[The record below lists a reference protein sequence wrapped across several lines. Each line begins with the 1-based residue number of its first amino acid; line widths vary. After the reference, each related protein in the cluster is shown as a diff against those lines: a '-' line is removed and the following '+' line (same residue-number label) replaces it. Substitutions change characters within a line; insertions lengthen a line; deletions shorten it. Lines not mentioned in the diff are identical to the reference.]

1 MPSLKAIKK
10 RIGSVKN
17 TRQITKA
24 MKMVSAAKL
33 RRAQDN
39 IIAARPYARKMEE
52 VLQSLACCVEGDAH
66 PLLETREAKKLLLL
80 VVSSDRGLCGGFNA
94 NLCKAADRFIREK
107 KEEYEEITLMT
118 LGRKGYEFLK
128 NRYTVAKNYPN
139 LISKPNYHTAAL
151 LGQEIIE
158 GYLEGQYDQVIIL
171 YNAFKTVMSQDIT
184 FQQLLPVVPP
194 ETEAIAVDEAPV
206 EYIYEPSVRELM
218 DEILPKNI
226 EVQIFKSMLESVA
239 SEHGARMTAM
249 DSASKNASEM
259 IGKLTLIYNRA
270 RQAAITKE
278 LVEIISG
285 AESING

>member
-10 RIGSVKN
+10 RISSVKS

-52 VLQSLACCVEGDAH
+52 VLQSLACCAEGDLH
-66 PLLETREAKKLLLL
+66 PLLEVRDAKKLLLL
-80 VVSSDRGLCGGFNA
+80 VVTSDRGLCGGFNT

-107 KEEYEEITLMT
+107 QNDYDEITLMT

-128 NRYTVAKNYPN
+128 NRYSVAKNYPN
-139 LISKPNYHTAAL
+139 LISKPNYQTAAL
-151 LGQEIIE
+151 LGQEVIA
-158 GYLEGQYDQVIIL
+158 GYLDGQYDQVVVL

-194 ETEAIAVDEAPV
+194 EAEAATLDEAQV
-206 EYIYEPSVRELM
+206 EYIYEPSVKELM

-226 EVQIFKSMLESVA
+226 EVQIFTAMLESVA
-239 SEHGARMTAM
+239 AEHGARMTAM
-249 DSASKNASEM
+249 ESASKNASEM
-259 IGKLTLIYNRA
+259 ISKLTLQFNRA
-270 RQAAITKE
+270 RQAAITTE
-278 LVEIISG
+278 LTEIVSG
-285 AESING
+285 AESIKG

>member
-39 IIAARPYARKMEE
+39 IIAARPYAGKMEE
-52 VLQSLACCVEGDAH
+52 VLGSLAGSVEENAH
-66 PLLETREAKKLLLL
+66 PLLEVRDAKKLLLL
-80 VVSSDRGLCGGFNA
+80 VVTSDRGLCGGFNA

-107 KEEYEEITLMT
+107 KTEYEEITLMT

-128 NRYTVAKNYPN
+128 NRYSVSKNYPN
-139 LISKPNYHTAAL
+139 LISKPNYQTAAL
-151 LGQEIIE
+151 LAQEIIE
-158 GYLEGQYDQVIIL
+158 GYLDLQYDKVLIL

-184 FQQLLPVVPP
+184 FQQVLPVVPP
-194 ETEAIAVDEAPV
+194 ETSGSVIEEPQV
-206 EYIYEPSVRELM
+206 EYLYEPSVKELL

-226 EVQIFKSMLESVA
+226 EVQIFKAMLESVA
-239 SEHGARMTAM
+239 AEHGARMTAM

-259 IGKLTLIYNRA
+259 IGKLTLQYNRA

-278 LVEIISG
+278 LMEIISG
-285 AESING
+285 AESIKG